1 MNKSPTDNNREAQ
14 PKEEVMSDSVSP
26 ENMATIRIL
35 FFRRLAETNSDI
47 IGILADV
54 AVQIDGHNHNALLAL
69 FVDVEDRIRTMRTIL
84 IVFRECLED

>member
-1 MNKSPTDNNREAQ
+1 
-14 PKEEVMSDSVSP
+14 MSDPVSP
-26 ENMATIRIL
+26 ESMATIRIL

-47 IGILADV
+47 IGILSDV
-54 AVQIDGHNHNALLAL
+54 AVQIEGRNHNALLAL